1 MYGKHLPFTCGGR
14 NCKKL
19 SAKRGLE
26 GKVEIDSAGTLDYHS
41 GESPDSRMIKHAS
54 KRGYSLDSK
63 ARQFKPEKD
72 FEHFD
77 YIITMDN
84 DNYSEII
91 SLDKRNQFADKV
103 FKMVSFGNKIK
114 ADEVLILTTAEVMVL
129 NMFLTFLKI
138 LSKVYLTELKMIS
151 EEKIKKRIE
160 EKLGSKIKSF
170 SSLSG
175 GCISDAFKI
184 STANGTSFFLK
195 YNPSASNNMFLKEAN
210 GLRELDKSNAIKIPE
225 VLSVDEDYILLEFI
239 ASGNRKKKFFED
251 FGKSFAEMHKF
262 KSVSFGFYENN
273 YIGSNP
279 QINIPDEKEKSD
291 WTAFYLN
298 KEFYSSYN

>member
-1 MYGKHLPFTCGGR
+1 
-14 NCKKL
+14 
-19 SAKRGLE
+19 
-26 GKVEIDSAGTLDYHS
+26 
-41 GESPDSRMIKHAS
+41 
-54 KRGYSLDSK
+54 
-63 ARQFKPEKD
+63 
-72 FEHFD
+72 
-77 YIITMDN
+77 
-84 DNYSEII
+84 
-91 SLDKRNQFADKV
+91 
-103 FKMVSFGNKIK
+103 
-114 ADEVLILTTAEVMVL
+114 
-129 NMFLTFLKI
+129 
-138 LSKVYLTELKMIS
+138 MIS

-239 ASGNRKKKFFED
+239 ASGNRKKNFFED

-298 KEFYSSYN
+298 KRILFQLQLAEKLGNSTDELRKGISKLENKIEDIIGHNSEKPSLLHGDLWAGNYMIDQNGNAVLIDPAAYYGHREADLGMTKLFGGFNSEFYKAYNESFPLEDGFDYRENIYKLYHVLNHLNLFGGGYYSQAISLIKFYV